1 MSRPVRA
8 AERGRMP
15 QRGRGATA
23 GLTGLALSGSGV
35 LLGALFA
42 GTTLIGTTL
51 FGAAP
56 DAAWAASECDRNWS
70 VTTSDGAP
78 ITSST
83 MFVDD
88 RIAPG
93 ASLDGEFLVTT
104 GIDIRGPLELHAV
117 RTSAVPDAALESELL
132 VTLTGSSRAVTLPL
146 SDLLEA
152 DESARVIDALTPG
165 AHTIGVSV
173 ELPFGSPN
181 ATQITAIPFRLV
193 VTVSE
198 QQTVIGTKP
207 VDCAA
212 IPGGGSSGSA
222 ASGGLASTGAQ
233 AGPIIA
239 GAAALGGVGLA
250 LLVAA
255 RRRRRDPADD

>member
-8 AERGRMP
+8 A
-15 QRGRGATA
+15 
-23 GLTGLALSGSGV
+23 GLSCLALSCSGV

-42 GTTLIGTTL
+42 GTTLIGAAP

-56 DAAWAASECDRNWS
+56 GAAWAASECDRSWS

-83 MFVDD
+83 LFVDD

-93 ASLDGEFLVTT
+93 ASFDGEFLVTT
-104 GIDIRGPLELHAV
+104 GSDIRGPLELQAV
-117 RTSAVPDAALESELL
+117 RSSAVPDEALESELL
-132 VTLTGSSRAVTLPL
+132 VTLTGSSRAVTVPL

-152 DESARVIDALTPG
+152 DEPARVIDALTPG

-173 ELPFGSPN
+173 ELPFGSLN
-181 ATQITAIPFRLV
+181 ATQITEIPFRLV

-198 QQTVIGTKP
+198 QQTEIGTMP

-212 IPGGGSSGSA
+212 IPSGSSASA
-222 ASGGLASTGAQ
+222 ASGDLAVTGAQ

-239 GAAALGGVGLA
+239 GAGTLGGVGLA

-255 RRRRRDPADD
+255 RRRRRDLADD

>member
-1 MSRPVRA
+1 M
-8 AERGRMP
+8 
-15 QRGRGATA
+15 A
-23 GLTGLALSGSGV
+23 GLARAGGGV

-42 GTTLIGTTL
+42 GTTLVGAAP
-51 FGAAP
+51 FGAAS

-104 GIDIRGPLELHAV
+104 GSDIRGPLDLRAV
-117 RTSAVPDAALESELL
+117 RSSGAPDAVLESDLL
-132 VTLTGSSRAVTLPL
+132 VTLTGSSRAVTMPL
-146 SDLLEA
+146 SDLLAA

-165 AHTIGVSV
+165 AHSIGVSV

-181 ATQITAIPFRLV
+181 ATQITEIPFRLV

-207 VDCAA
+207 IDCAA
-212 IPGGGSSGSA
+212 VPGGGSGGSA
-222 ASGGLASTGAQ
+222 GSGGLASTGAQ
-233 AGPIIA
+233 AGPLIA